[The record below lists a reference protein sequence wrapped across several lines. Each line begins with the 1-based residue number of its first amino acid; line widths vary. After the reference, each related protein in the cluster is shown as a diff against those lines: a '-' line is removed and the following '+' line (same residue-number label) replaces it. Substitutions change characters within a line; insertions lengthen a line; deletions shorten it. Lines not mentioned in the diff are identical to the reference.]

1 MLKKQKG
8 STLFWV
14 ISVILAIVVI
24 FLLALSGRYN
34 LDPEKNI
41 DDCTTNMKNIWVA
54 ANDYVLDTQQD
65 YEGDLD
71 VLRST
76 MMKERDSY
84 YLAEEKYCP
93 ESQGEKDDYIVF
105 GKYAT
110 EVINEETKH
119 YAGIIVLCPN
129 LDRFGR
135 HLLDKNFYDNMS
147 TSKLQNIMINDM
159 AKIDDHTK
167 SNTKLKAEY
176 MHKYLDYWKNTPFTE
191 FQEFLEDPAYQKVR
205 QEVTGENPEDDE
217 EAEYYF

>member
-1 MLKKQKG
+1 MFKKQKG

-54 ANDYVLDTQQD
+54 ANDYVLDTQAD
-65 YEGDLD
+65 FEGDLD
-71 VLRST
+71 ILRNT
-76 MMKERDSY
+76 RMQDRDSY
-84 YLAEEKYCP
+84 YLEEEKYCP
-93 ESQGEKDDYIVF
+93 ESQGEKIPYHVF
-105 GKYAT
+105 GKHAT
-110 EVINEETKH
+110 EVINAETRH

-135 HLLDKNFYDNMS
+135 HLLDKTFYDNMS

-159 AKIDDHTK
+159 ARIDDNTK

-176 MHKYLDYWKNTPFTE
+176 MHKYMDYWKNTPITE
-191 FQEFLEDPAYQKVR
+191 FQKFLEDPAYQKMR
-205 QEVTGENPEDDE
+205 QEVTGESPQE
-217 EAEYYF
+217 EEPDFYF